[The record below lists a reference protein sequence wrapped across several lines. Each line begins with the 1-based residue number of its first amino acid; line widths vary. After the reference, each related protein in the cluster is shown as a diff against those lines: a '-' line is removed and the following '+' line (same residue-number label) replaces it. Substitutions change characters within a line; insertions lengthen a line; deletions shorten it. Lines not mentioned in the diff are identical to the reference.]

1 MSHHPTSLTFMSRHL
16 TVLPLLT
23 STAEIGSTAAKPAAA
38 LGRNRRRRMPRQG
51 QSSMKFRTILA
62 TAGLVGSF
70 VALGVSAPTAQAMP
84 PTGHPSASLAPIA
97 GDFDGDGKADFAVWR
112 PVTATWYLRY
122 SSAIPDR
129 EQQWGATGDAPVS
142 GDFDYDGKAD
152 FAVWRP
158 TTATW
163 YLKFSTRIQDQRWQ
177 WGATGDVPVSGDY
190 NGAGKADYAVWRPTT
205 ATWSMTYLNYS
216 TGVDGEQQW
225 GAAGDVPVSGDDD
238 GDRVGDYGVWR
249 PSTATWYVKYS
260 SGIPDRQQQWGA
272 TGDLPL

>member
-129 EQQWGATGDAPVS
+129 EQQWGATGDVPVS
-142 GDFDYDGKAD
+142 GDYNGVGRAD

-163 YLKFSTRIQDQRWQ
+163 
-177 WGATGDVPVSGDY
+177 
-190 NGAGKADYAVWRPTT
+190 N
-205 ATWSMTYLNYS
+205 YLNYH
-216 TGVDGEQQW
+216 TGVDAEQQW